1 MTKPY
6 HISDQSGLY
15 FIIMT
20 VVEWVDIFTRMN
32 YKELIIN
39 NLKYCQN
46 NKGLEIYA
54 YVIMTNHIHLIVRSN
69 SDKLSGTLRDFK
81 SYTSK
86 ELLKLVSMQEESRQ
100 EWILRIFSN
109 AAYKH
114 KRNSDFQLWSHENH
128 AELMWSNEFIEEK
141 LDYIHQN
148 PVRNG
153 IVLHP
158 EDYLFSSA
166 KNYAGEKGVLEVTL
180 ITKKWKTI

>member
-1 MTKPY
+1 M
-6 HISDQSGLY
+6 
-15 FIIMT
+15 
-20 VVEWVDIFTRMN
+20 
-32 YKELIIN
+32 
-39 NLKYCQN
+39 
-46 NKGLEIYA
+46 
-54 YVIMTNHIHLIVRSN
+54 IVRSN
-69 SDKLSGTLRDFK
+69 SDNLSGTLRDFK

>member
-1 MTKPY
+1 MADSYRIT
-6 HISDQSGLY
+6 DQSGLY
-15 FIIMT
+15 FVTLT
-20 VVEWVDIFTRMN
+20 VVEWVDVFTRMN

-39 NLKYCQN
+39 NLKYCQE

-69 SDKLSGTLRDFK
+69 TNNLSGTLRDFK

-86 ELLKLVSMQEESRQ
+86 ELLKLVSIPEESRQ
-100 EWILRIFSN
+100 EWMLRIFSN

-114 KRNSDFQLWSHENH
+114 KRNSVFQLWSHNNH
-128 AELMWSNEFIEEK
+128 PELLWSNEFIEEK
-141 LDYIHQN
+141 VDYIHQN
-148 PVRNG
+148 PVRTG

-158 EDYLFSSA
+158 EEYLFSSA
-166 KNYAGEKGVLEVTL
+166 KNYAEENGLLDVIL

>member
-1 MTKPY
+1 MADTY
-6 HISDQSGLY
+6 QISDQSGLY
-15 FIIMT
+15 FVTLT
-20 VVEWVDIFTRMN
+20 VIEWVDIFTRMN

-39 NLKYCQN
+39 NLNYCQK

-69 SDKLSGTLRDFK
+69 SDNLSGTLRDFK

-100 EWILRIFSN
+100 EWMLRIFSN

-114 KRNSDFQLWSHENH
+114 RRNSVFQLWSHKNH
-128 AELMWSNEFIEEK
+128 AELLWSNEFIEEK
-141 LDYIHQN
+141 LDYIQMN
-148 PVRNG
+148 PVRTG

-158 EDYLFSSA
+158 EEYLFSSA
-166 KNYAGEKGVLEVTL
+166 KNYAGENVLLDVTL
-180 ITKKWKTI
+180 ITKKWKTM